1 MIDMLDIELWTDISY
16 MIDIDIWTGMNF
28 MTDRMYELGIYN
40 MIDRDKRT
48 RQDEKEGH
56 K

>member
-1 MIDMLDIELWTDISY
+1 MLDIELWTDMSY
-16 MIDIDIWTGMNF
+16 MIDIDTWTGMNYLI
-28 MTDRMYELGIYN
+28 DRMYGLDIYD

-48 RQDEKEGH
+48 GQDEQKGH